1 MVNGHLLVP
10 STIQSLLANGT
21 GNSVLSSS
29 TSGKV
34 SKRQPGTQWRLM
46 MYGSCPQSMIHMF
59 ERVLLNVYDPV
70 SFHSKSVF
78 IVVLHYLLKKH
89 TRHIVKVF
97 EQKGHSKVNK
107 WSFTQN
113 DHTNCRL
120 RGHWFTGPGPCPS
133 KTSPK
138 VKEAIPQFI
147 AAAPPSQSCPR
158 WTILT
163 ILSIIHW
170 LFDFPGSFSHGAN
183 ASTTFVA
190 SANWSNCTTSFFH
203 FAWRVSTDF
212 LNPNKRIRLM
222 NQTVAPLK
230 RVELKTLRTK
240 KLF

>member
-59 ERVLLNVYDPV
+59 ERVLLNVYDRV

-78 IVVLHYLLKKH
+78 IVVLHYLFKKH

-107 WSFTQN
+107 RGLSPRMTTQIVGCVSFKNFTESEGSHSSVYCGGATQPVMSQVN
-113 DHTNCRL
+113 HT
-120 RGHWFTGPGPCPS
+120 FYY
-133 KTSPK
+133 
-138 VKEAIPQFI
+138 
-147 AAAPPSQSCPR
+147 
-158 WTILT
+158 
-163 ILSIIHW
+163 
-170 LFDFPGSFSHGAN
+170 
-183 ASTTFVA
+183 
-190 SANWSNCTTSFFH
+190 
-203 FAWRVSTDF
+203 
-212 LNPNKRIRLM
+212 
-222 NQTVAPLK
+222 
-230 RVELKTLRTK
+230 
-240 KLF
+240 

>member
-78 IVVLHYLLKKH
+78 IVVLHYLFKKH

-107 WSFTQN
+107 RGLSRRMTTQIVG
-113 DHTNCRL
+113 C
-120 RGHWFTGPGPCPS
+120 
-133 KTSPK
+133 
-138 VKEAIPQFI
+138 
-147 AAAPPSQSCPR
+147 
-158 WTILT
+158 
-163 ILSIIHW
+163 
-170 LFDFPGSFSHGAN
+170 GATD
-183 ASTTFVA
+183 SRDPD
-190 SANWSNCTTSFFH
+190 
-203 FAWRVSTDF
+203 RV
-212 LNPNKRIRLM
+212 L
-222 NQTVAPLK
+222 Q
-230 RVELKTLRTK
+230 
-240 KLF
+240 KLHRK